1 MRLITGRA
9 EKDGILPEREH
20 CVAALQVHL
29 PPAHGGPVNSLKTVA
44 IRQSGAGPAEK
55 RCTRS
60 GCNIS
65 ITRFIS
71 NFKERL
77 RNRSAQHHMDPG
89 AAGAVCASDSWTTS
103 KQCIVHVL
111 GAVRCGRY
119 QAQWRLNPPYGG
131 QVSIWSCAWHN
142 GMTGAGSDR
151 DAGPTPVQRARFP
164 G

>member
-1 MRLITGRA
+1 MVSCLSESILWHLEVLIYRA
-9 EKDGILPEREH
+9 GSRWACYP
-20 CVAALQVHL
+20 
-29 PPAHGGPVNSLKTVA
+29 LKTIA